1 MAESVVA
8 AVRPPPTG
16 EQAATFQSLFDA
28 GAFEPSTNEGKAP
41 VERYRPDADQ
51 HPARDATPTRPAQQQ
66 AAPEPVEEEVE
77 QPAAEA
83 KSAQQEQEEAP
94 EYQDLDDFLTKHK
107 LDAESFRGLKVN
119 LKVDGEAKQATLAD
133 LIKNHQLESAIT
145 QRSQKFAEQ
154 QKQWEAEQTAAREL
168 YRQQLTNSKTYL
180 EVAYN
185 ELAGDYAK
193 IDWNA
198 LKVQDPMQFLLK
210 QQEFQ
215 NRDNQIKTLFQRVTS
230 EQQAEQERAQQ
241 ALLANLPKERA
252 KMLEARPDWKDEA
265 KFSAAR
271 DAMKATGRKLGFSEA
286 ELGGIS
292 DHRVM
297 LALDMA
303 ASYAALQASAP
314 EALKKVRAAPV
325 MPRPGARQGRD
336 PQQVARSQA
345 IERFNRNPRDI
356 DAQAALFATLVT

>member
-1 MAESVVA
+1 MAESVA
-8 AVRPPPTG
+8 AVRPPPTS

-28 GAFEPSTNEGKAP
+28 GAFEPTTNEGKAP

-51 HPARDATPTRPAQQQ
+51 HPARDTRPAQQQ
-66 AAPEPVEEEVE
+66 QVAPEPVEEEVE
-77 QPAAEA
+77 QPVPAKPAE
-83 KSAQQEQEEAP
+83 QEQPEEP
-94 EYQDLDDFLTKHK
+94 EYQDLDEFLSKHK
-107 LDAESFRGLKVN
+107 LDPESFRGLKVN
-119 LKVDGEAKQATLAD
+119 LKVDGEERQAPLAE
-133 LIKNHQLESAIT
+133 LIKNYQLESAIT

-154 QKQWEAEQTAAREL
+154 QKAWETEQNAAREL

-180 EVAYN
+180 EAAYN

-215 NRDNQIKTLFQRVTS
+215 NRDNQIKTLFQQVTQT
-230 EQQAEQERAQQ
+230 QQAEQERARQ
-241 ALLANLPKERA
+241 ALLENLPKERA
-252 KMLEARPDWKDEA
+252 KMLEARPEWKDEA

-271 DAMKATGRKLGFSEA
+271 EAMKAAGRKLGFSEA
-286 ELGGIS
+286 ELGGIT

-336 PQQVARSQA
+336 PQQVARQQA

-356 DAQAALFATLVT
+356 DAQAALFQTLVT